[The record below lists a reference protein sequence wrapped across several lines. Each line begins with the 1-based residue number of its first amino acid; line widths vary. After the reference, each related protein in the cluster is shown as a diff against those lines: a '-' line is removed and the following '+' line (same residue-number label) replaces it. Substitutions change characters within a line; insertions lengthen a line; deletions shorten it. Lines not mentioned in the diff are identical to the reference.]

1 MFDFQNFLLRFSL
14 TELKPTQHTH
24 DISKRTYQ
32 QPRPLTNMPI
42 PPLLHCLHVFFYLDV
57 LWQQNT
63 TISVTGSNSQM
74 NNCTTLEPPHTP
86 PAINVEAQKCA
97 PCLINV
103 VGGALH
109 QQTMLP
115 RHGGTFLLLLCWHSR
130 LSTSHLQ
137 IRQKSDFYITLDCK

>member
-86 PAINVEAQKCA
+86 PAINVLHVSSTLSEVLCTNRQCCQGMEAHFC
-97 PCLINV
+97 CFY
-103 VGGALH
+103 VGIQGC
-109 QQTMLP
+109 P
-115 RHGGTFLLLLCWHSR
+115 RVICKSGKKAIFTLL
-130 LSTSHLQ
+130 
-137 IRQKSDFYITLDCK
+137 